1 MSAAVNNK
9 DEGNHPSSGLPVH
22 LIQVAGETG
31 TEHTLPVTF
40 PSDVREGKRQ
50 KKWTEKKTLDEV
62 SGYLSFPE
70 GGGLDSSYSPE
81 GEDSGQ

>member
-22 LIQVAGETG
+22 LVQVAGETG

-40 PSDVREGKRQ
+40 PRDI
-50 KKWTEKKTLDEV
+50 
-62 SGYLSFPE
+62 
-70 GGGLDSSYSPE
+70 
-81 GEDSGQ
+81 GESK

>member
-50 KKWTEKKTLDEV
+50 KK
-62 SGYLSFPE
+62 
-70 GGGLDSSYSPE
+70 
-81 GEDSGQ
+81 